1 METALITGVAGLL
14 GNHLSRH
21 LLARG
26 WRVIGLDNLTGGY
39 RDHLPEHDNFVF
51 FEIDL
56 LETASVQQVFRAYRP
71 TVVYHFAAY
80 AAEGLSPFIRVF
92 NYQNNLIAS
101 AVVINNCI
109 EFDAKLVFTSSMAVY
124 GDQPG
129 PFEEGMARRPI
140 DPYGIAKAAVEND
153 IEVAA
158 TQHGLRYSIVRPHNV
173 IGIFQNVW
181 DNYRNV
187 VGIFLRRAILQEP
200 IILFGG
206 GRQLRAFSDIS
217 FYLQPFEILA
227 SRGDGEIFNLG
238 SDQKTSIRDLATLVA
253 DVAGQRG
260 FAAKIEEGE
269 RRHEVFEAYCAHAK
283 AESVLGFRDKTDLR
297 STVGEMLSWVISEP
311 DRPVKSM
318 PYEIDKGLYSYWK
331 A

>member
-1 METALITGVAGLL
+1 MQTALITGVAGLL

-26 WRVIGLDNLTGGY
+26 WRVVGLDNLSGGY
-39 RDHLPEHDNFVF
+39 RDHLTEHPRFLF
-51 FEIDL
+51 LEIDL
-56 LETASVQQVFRAYRP
+56 LDSTRVGEVFREFRP
-71 TVVYHFAAY
+71 AVVYHFAAY

-92 NYQNNLIAS
+92 NYQNNLITS

-129 PFEEGMARRPI
+129 PFEESMNRRPI

-158 TQHGLRYSIVRPHNV
+158 AQHGLRYSIVRPHNV
-173 IGIFQNVW
+173 IGVFQNVW

-187 VGIFLRRAILQEP
+187 VGIFLRRAIQQEP

-206 GRQLRAFSDIS
+206 GNQLRAFSDVK
-217 FYLQPFEILA
+217 FYLDPFEALA
-227 SRGDGEIFNLG
+227 DRGDGEIFNLG
-238 SDQKTSIRDLATLVA
+238 SDQKTSIRDLATIVSEE
-253 DVAGQRG
+253 AGKYG
-260 FAAKIEEGE
+260 FTAKIVEGE
-269 RRHEVFEAYCAHAK
+269 PRHEVFEAYCLHTK
-283 AESVLGFRDKTDLR
+283 AEGALGFGDSTDLR
-297 STVGEMLSWVISEP
+297 GTVGEMLAWVISEP
-311 DRPVKSM
+311 DRPVKRMS
-318 PYEIDKGLYSYWK
+318 YEIDKGLYAYWRS
-331 A
+331 